1 MRKKYWKLFSIPL
14 IVPDQEKI
22 KEQHGNDKLFQEWL
36 KIVHMLIENQGHN
49 FRLKKIHYL
58 LFFNWDWHT
67 AGKAEIHMH
76 RERKDVFYRV

>member
-1 MRKKYWKLFSIPL
+1 
-14 IVPDQEKI
+14 
-22 KEQHGNDKLFQEWL
+22 
-36 KIVHMLIENQGHN
+36 MLIENKGHN